1 MIATV
6 SLRAGDERLEL
17 LTKKRSIERHEILYA
32 TNFLLGQFF
41 EINAAIADTPLYQ
54 LFQITIHERISLGGI
69 ALALRQQ
76 ALGSTLVEAKVGWGG
91 GGGRLFPL
99 CTRGPKT

>member
-17 LTKKRSIERHEILYA
+17 LTKKQSIERYEIIYA

-41 EINAAIADTPLYQ
+41 EINVAIAYTPLYQ
-54 LFQITIHERISLGGI
+54 PFQITIHERISLGGI
-69 ALALRQQ
+69 ALALRQR
-76 ALGSTLVEAKVGWGG
+76 ALGSTLV
-91 GGGRLFPL
+91 RLEEGY
-99 CTRGPKT
+99 TAS